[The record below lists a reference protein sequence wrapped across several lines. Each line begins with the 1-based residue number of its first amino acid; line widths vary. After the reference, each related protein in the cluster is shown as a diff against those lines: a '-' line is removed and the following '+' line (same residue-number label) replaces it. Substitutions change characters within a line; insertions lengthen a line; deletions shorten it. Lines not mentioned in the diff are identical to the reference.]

1 MRAIVS
7 RMISTGSLSAFSASA
22 TNGIV
27 TGGNVGAAGGI
38 QQAQARSQSAAQPT
52 PPAGQGRPLPP
63 LQPGQTM
70 PRGSLL
76 DLSV

>member
-1 MRAIVS
+1 MGGIIVS
-7 RMISTGSLSAFSASA
+7 MISSSSLSAFSASA

-27 TGGNVGAAGGI
+27 TGPRPI
-38 QQAQARSQSAAQPT
+38 QQAQATGPATRAQSVA
-52 PPAGQGRPLPP
+52 PPMKLDLSRPPPQGGQG
-63 LQPGQTM
+63 QSM